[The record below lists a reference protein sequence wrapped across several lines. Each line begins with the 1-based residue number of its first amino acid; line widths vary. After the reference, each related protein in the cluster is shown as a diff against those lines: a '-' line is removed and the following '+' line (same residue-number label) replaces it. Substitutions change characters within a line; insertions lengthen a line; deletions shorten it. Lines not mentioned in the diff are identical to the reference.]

1 VVYTYYDEKK
11 HSFFRN
17 LGSKFND
24 RIANIMLKKPNDLYL
39 SSFKII
45 NRFLINEVI
54 KYNLPYPYLDGL
66 ILRTT
71 SHIGKIMVMHGER
84 KHGKSNYTIKKLIS
98 LWLNMFTNFSILP
111 LRLSVLLGF
120 LFSVFGFITGIYAT
134 VEKFINP
141 AIPHGYTF
149 LVVFISI
156 FAGIQLIAIGMV
168 GEYIGRM
175 FISNNKKP
183 QYSIRKAFRKA
194 KNE

>member
-1 VVYTYYDEKK
+1 
-11 HSFFRN
+11 
-17 LGSKFND
+17 
-24 RIANIMLKKPNDLYL
+24 
-39 SSFKII
+39 
-45 NRFLINEVI
+45 
-54 KYNLPYPYLDGL
+54 
-66 ILRTT
+66 
-71 SHIGKIMVMHGER
+71 
-84 KHGKSNYTIKKLIS
+84 
-98 LWLNMFTNFSILP
+98 MFTNFSILP